1 VYSLHVVSEIPV
13 AWKAIS
19 GDSSLTSV
27 IGAEEG
33 LVAVSMHGM
42 SFALMAE
49 QASGGRE
56 TKLLAGIDLA
66 FVWLQVGVHKFIVIA
81 LELLGLVGTVG
92 LWVVLKW
99 AVVQAIGLGS
109 HIVIEWMFPGSIVN
123 I

>member
-1 VYSLHVVSEIPV
+1 VVSEIPV

-66 FVWLQVGVHKFIVIA
+66 FVWLQVGVHKFTEA
-81 LELLGLVGTVG
+81 HE
-92 LWVVLKW
+92 VVSVEDK
-99 AVVQAIGLGS
+99 VEGKTGS
-109 HIVIEWMFPGSIVN
+109 YS
-123 I
+123 